1 MDMTEQINDLKSNDA
16 LSGFEEY
23 HRRIYEMEMK
33 LKVYSAKCMEAE
45 VYRDMRETLD
55 RSRTNQHN
63 IVIMDVGMLNRL
75 AKNENILPVY
85 EGVVSEERPYRR
97 ELADAVLEYIRDII
111 KNRL

>member
-97 ELADAVLEYIRDII
+97 EVANAVLEYIESII
-111 KNRL
+111 KERN